1 MCPEWWSV
9 WSQQHQLNINTT
21 NFQNRTGLFREGA
34 KKLQIFQHSSTDHL
48 SEQHKWRNTS
58 IRAGHL
64 HLRRVFKIPM
74 RWSWNL
80 EFGASGSR
88 SRRRRATLCT
98 LHNVE
103 ISLDFLWLYVNTGK
117 RDTTRWDDLDH
128 LIVTF
133 NLRNS
138 LWDTDFRPWR
148 FIWNVLQRPFD
159 IHAPICAP
167 IVYNISSWWD
177 VDPKCFLHRE
187 RSQVP
192 GQDGPMRKTAGSGTE
207 AFLKPFE
214 SIMVTELQWQKP

>member
-21 NFQNRTGLFREGA
+21 NFQNQTGLFTEGA
-34 KKLQIFQHSSTDHL
+34 KKLQM
-48 SEQHKWRNTS
+48 RNTC
-58 IRAGHL
+58 IRVGLSFAPASSFQNSHAMIL
-64 HLRRVFKIPM
+64 EP
-74 RWSWNL
+74 WSL

-88 SRRRRATLCT
+88 SRRRHATLCT

-103 ISLDFLWLYVNTGK
+103 ISLDFLWLFVNTGK

-148 FIWNVLQRPFD
+148 FIWNVYLEASTHLCSHSLQHQLLVRG
-159 IHAPICAP
+159 
-167 IVYNISSWWD
+167 
-177 VDPKCFLHRE
+177 
-187 RSQVP
+187 RS
-192 GQDGPMRKTAGSGTE
+192 
-207 AFLKPFE
+207 
-214 SIMVTELQWQKP
+214 

>member
-1 MCPEWWSV
+1 MILEPGV
-9 WSQQHQLNINTT
+9 WGLRQQISAAP
-21 NFQNRTGLFREGA
+21 RY
-34 KKLQIFQHSSTDHL
+34 
-48 SEQHKWRNTS
+48 
-58 IRAGHL
+58 
-64 HLRRVFKIPM
+64 
-74 RWSWNL
+74 
-80 EFGASGSR
+80 
-88 SRRRRATLCT
+88 T
-98 LHNVE
+98 LHFTQRWNKPRF
-103 ISLDFLWLYVNTGK
+103 SLAVREHWKTRYK
-117 RDTTRWDDLDH
+117 RWDDLDH

-187 RSQVP
+187 HSQVP